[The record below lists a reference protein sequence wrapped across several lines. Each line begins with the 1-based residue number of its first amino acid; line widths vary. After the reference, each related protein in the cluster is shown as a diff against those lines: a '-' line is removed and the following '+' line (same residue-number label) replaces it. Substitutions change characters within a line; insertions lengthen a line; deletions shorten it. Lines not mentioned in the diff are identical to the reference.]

1 MKHLKTASIPV
12 ALGAMVL
19 ASALTVQGSTTTN
32 TWFDAGISGYQ
43 GTELGA
49 APWTKPAGD
58 ASVVDTENSPKSIS
72 LDTKGAF
79 LTYTR
84 ADGPLG
90 TNTFVD
96 LSIKFVP
103 AEADPDMTGASATA
117 KASLAVRKSGSDL
130 CYIARS
136 NGAWVQMYGVT
147 PVENAFVDV
156 RVELDYA
163 ADPNPLVR
171 YFVKDNGNWVAL
183 SNAASGGAEWI
194 PLAVAPGQDFQAK
207 VSTISFSGTGNV
219 SALSGQYYYELAS
232 LYIVSVDDADKP
244 ILLTPEWLSAHS
256 DLTDAAAINAY
267 LAETGANGLPKWKSY
282 VLGLESESA
291 PIWVGT
297 VANGD
302 ASKMTIKMN
311 GPGATLPASG
321 ITVTYRLE
329 KQNGS
334 SWTAVGEDQSSP
346 QFDLSLANDPTG
358 RYRVLAVFT
367 AAE

>member
-58 ASVVDTENSPKSIS
+58 ASAIESGAIS

-96 LSIKFVP
+96 LSIKFVS

-117 KASLAVRKSGSDL
+117 KASLAVRKDGSAL
-130 CYIARS
+130 YYIARS
-136 NGAWVQMYGVT
+136 NGAWVQMSGVN
-147 PVENAFVDV
+147 PVEDAFVDV

-163 ADPNPLVR
+163 ADPDPLVR

-183 SNAASGGAEWI
+183 TTTGGVEWI

-232 LYIVSVDDADKP
+232 LYIVSVDGADKP
-244 ILLTPEWLSAHS
+244 ILLTSEWLSAHS

-321 ITVTYRLE
+321 ITVTYRLQ
-329 KQNGS
+329 KQDGS
-334 SWTAVGEDQSSP
+334 NWTAVGEDQSSP
-346 QFDLSLANDPTG
+346 QFDLSLASDPTG